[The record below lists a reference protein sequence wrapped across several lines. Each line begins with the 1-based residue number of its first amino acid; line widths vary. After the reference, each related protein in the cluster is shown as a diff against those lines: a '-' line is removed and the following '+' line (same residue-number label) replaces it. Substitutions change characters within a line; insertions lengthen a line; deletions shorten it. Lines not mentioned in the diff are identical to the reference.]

1 MENFPEIPKLEIPEN
16 FGIPIPFLEYPR
28 VEPLQFDPIFVPQ
41 TVDPGTV
48 EDLLQDLRDLATEE
62 NLEEEAEQEEN
73 PGEENSQ
80 EEKKDQKEKKEH
92 SDKAPDTNTL
102 PLPKLP
108 NLELPPIQ
116 TTPIEV
122 PSLMEDD
129 DDSFPESELEGV
141 TIIQVLGFPIPMPA
155 PEILVAAGTTATV
168 SVAATLA
175 TTSILKKVIS
185 IMKPLIKKI
194 MTLVLKKFGKKPPKS
209 WARER
214 LEQRLGKQPKKG

>member
-102 PLPKLP
+102 PLPKPP
-108 NLELPPIQ
+108 NLVLPPIQ

-122 PSLMEDD
+122 PSLQEDD
-129 DDSFPESELEGV
+129 DDSLPESELEGV
-141 TIIQVLGFPIPMPA
+141 TIIQVLGLPIPMPA